1 MDYENFKLLIKKE
14 MQNRDLWNDNFSFEV
29 NKNIRGQSK
38 SIFIIDGDKRKYIA
52 KYFNYTEDIDLK
64 IPKNLW
70 NNINSLSGYLN
81 YLDENFAVQIEE
93 VSEGLALKKRCFT
106 RYVLASNETEDVFPK
121 VYFNIEEINFDC
133 SIGGI
138 LLEEAINGVTLE
150 EYIQNLKC
158 DKYQKI
164 VHCIK
169 FLKII
174 SKKMGKYFTK
184 DFVHR
189 DLSPDNIMLIET
201 DDNSMNCKI
210 IDPGVV
216 KIISR
221 NSTKGNVSFCKPRYS
236 SPEQYL
242 NHGSS
247 VDFTSDIYVIGIVVY
262 EFITNIN
269 LIERFYKPGV
279 FPHSEINVMLDRSVE
294 DWFYEDIEESP
305 NVERLYL
312 IIKKMLQCKRED
324 RFQSV
329 DSFIAIIETLDLEGD
344 DLND

>member
-1 MDYENFKLLIKKE
+1 MDYEKFKLLIKKE
-14 MQNRDLWNDNFSFEV
+14 MQNRNLWDDNFSFEV

-38 SIFIIDGDKRKYIA
+38 SIFIIDRGKRKYIV

-64 IPKNLW
+64 ISKNLW
-70 NNINSLSGYLN
+70 NNINSLSDYLN

-93 VSEGLALKKRCFT
+93 ISEGLALKKRCFT
-106 RYVLASNETEDVFPK
+106 RYVLASNKTVDVFPK
-121 VYFNIEEINFDC
+121 IYFNIEEINFDC

-150 EYIQNLKC
+150 EYMQNLKC

-164 VHCIK
+164 VYCIR

-174 SKKMGKYFTK
+174 SKKMGEYFSK

-189 DLSPDNIMLIET
+189 DLSPDNIMLIEPNV
-201 DDNSMNCKI
+201 NSMNCKI

-216 KIISR
+216 KIMSR
-221 NSTKGNVSFCKPRYS
+221 NSTKGNIPFCKPCYS

-269 LIERFYKPGV
+269 LIKKFYKPDV
-279 FPHSEINVMLDRSVE
+279 FPHNEINTMLNRTIE
-294 DWFYEDIEESP
+294 DLFFEGIDESP
-305 NVERLYL
+305 LIERLYV

-324 RFQSV
+324 RFQSI
-329 DSFIAIIETLDLEGD
+329 DSFIAIIETLNLEGD